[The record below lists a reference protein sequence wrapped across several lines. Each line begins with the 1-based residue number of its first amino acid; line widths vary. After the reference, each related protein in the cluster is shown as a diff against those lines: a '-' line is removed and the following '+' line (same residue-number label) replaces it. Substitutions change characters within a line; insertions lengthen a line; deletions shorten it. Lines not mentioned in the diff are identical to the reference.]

1 MRFKLFLD
9 RIQEENRAYAGFGLV
24 VGTRFIPLIL
34 GFPLSLLFPGVNS
47 ETGGLLIGLL
57 MFIIYI
63 AISIYLLIKTW
74 KNKKSVVFW
83 VYQLFFW
90 VYEFMRSI

>member
-9 RIQEENRAYAGFGLV
+9 RIQKENKAYAGFWLV
-24 VGTRFIPLIL
+24 IGTRLIPLIL
-34 GFPLSLLFPGVNS
+34 GFPLTLLGLNS
-47 ETGGLLIGLL
+47 ETIGLLILLL

-63 AISIYLLIKTW
+63 SISIYLLIKTW

-90 VYEFMRSI
+90 VYEFIRSI